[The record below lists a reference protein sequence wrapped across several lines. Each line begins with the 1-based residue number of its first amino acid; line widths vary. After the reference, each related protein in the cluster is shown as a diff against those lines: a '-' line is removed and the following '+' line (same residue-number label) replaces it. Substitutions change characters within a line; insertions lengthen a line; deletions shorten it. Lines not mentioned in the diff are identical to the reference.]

1 MEYIVPAITII
12 AVIATV
18 IVLIIKSKKKS
29 ENDGQEASRLPTINK
44 SGELV
49 TTDNRLQEIVIQME
63 TLPIESITDHN
74 KLVEITDSKVLAHV
88 DNLVPQLAQVRNVAQ
103 NAVRAAREN
112 GEVLYK
118 AVIPNGAKLTDSKA
132 MAGTTRCSPY
142 CASVKTF
149 VLPVKT

>member
-1 MEYIVPAITII
+1 MEYIVPAITIL
-12 AVIATV
+12 AVIAAV

-74 KLVEITDSKVLAHV
+74 KLVEITDSKVLARV

-103 NAVRAAREN
+103 NAMRAARDPKWSEINRFKGN
-112 GEVLYK
+112 G
-118 AVIPNGAKLTDSKA
+118 G
-132 MAGTTRCSPY
+132 CS
-142 CASVKTF
+142 
-149 VLPVKT
+149 

>member
-12 AVIATV
+12 VVIAAV
-18 IVLIIKSKKKS
+18 IVLIIKLKKKS
-29 ENDGQEASRLPTINK
+29 ENDGQEASRLPAINK

-74 KLVEITDSKVLAHV
+74 KLVEITDSKVLARV

-103 NAVRAAREN
+103 NAMRAAREN

-118 AVIPNGAKLTDSKA
+118 AVMFVYRLHL
-132 MAGTTRCSPY
+132 
-142 CASVKTF
+142 KTSD
-149 VLPVKT
+149 KNKR

>member
-29 ENDGQEASRLPTINK
+29 ENDGQEASRLPTVNK
-44 SGELV
+44 SGEMV

-118 AVIPNGAKLTDSKA
+118 AVIPNGAKLTD
-132 MAGTTRCSPY
+132 
-142 CASVKTF
+142 
-149 VLPVKT
+149 